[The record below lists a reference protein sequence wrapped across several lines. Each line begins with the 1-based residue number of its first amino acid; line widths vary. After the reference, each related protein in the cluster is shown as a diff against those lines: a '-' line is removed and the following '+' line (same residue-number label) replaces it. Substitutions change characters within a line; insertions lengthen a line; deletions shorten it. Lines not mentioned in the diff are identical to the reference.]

1 MDCSKKLCA
10 PKARQRTVRLARSG
24 IIALSTL
31 DRGTHETFAGAA
43 HAATQQTLETAG
55 FIVRIVQQCEEGNV
69 TCDDVRYTGTSK
81 KTGKAIK
88 LRGKTMHSM
97 AADGVTPGAFQG
109 YVFRSGR
116 VNYTVFADGR
126 LVVTEGKKTL
136 VNQRGE
142 WK

>member
-1 MDCSKKLCA
+1 MKHSLNLTA
-10 PKARQRTVRLARSG
+10 LAA
-24 IIALSTL
+24 ALLAASTQ
-31 DRGTHETFAGAA
+31 A
-43 HAATQQTLETAG
+43 HAQAQQTLETKG
-55 FIVRIVQQCEEGNV
+55 YRVSIVQQCEEGNV

-81 KTGKAIK
+81 QSGKAIT

-116 VNYTVFADGR
+116 TTYNVYADGR
-126 LVVTEGKKTL
+126 LLVTEGKKTL

>member
-1 MDCSKKLCA
+1 MKRSI
-10 PKARQRTVRLARSG
+10 RLA
-24 IIALSTL
+24 ALAAM
-31 DRGTHETFAGAA
+31 TFAGAA
-43 HAATQQTLETAG
+43 HAATQQTLETSG
-55 FIVRIVQQCEEGNV
+55 FTVKIVQQCEEGNV

-116 VNYTVFADGR
+116 VNYTVYADGR

>member
-1 MDCSKKLCA
+1 MKRAMNLAAVAALALAASFHA
-10 PKARQRTVRLARSG
+10 QARA
-24 IIALSTL
+24 
-31 DRGTHETFAGAA
+31 
-43 HAATQQTLETAG
+43 QQTLDTPG
-55 FIVRIVQQCEEGNV
+55 YTVKITQQCEEGNV
-69 TCDDVRYTGTSK
+69 TCDDVRYVGTSK
-81 KTGKAIK
+81 KSGKAIS
-88 LRGKTMHSM
+88 LRGKTMHAM

-116 VNYTVFADGR
+116 VTYTVFADGR

>member
-1 MDCSKKLCA
+1 MKHA
-10 PKARQRTVRLARSG
+10 MNLA
-24 IIALSTL
+24 ALAALAMAVS
-31 DRGTHETFAGAA
+31 ASA
-43 HAATQQTLETAG
+43 HAQAQQTLETPG
-55 FIVRIVQQCEEGNV
+55 YTVKITQQCEEGNV
-69 TCDDVRYTGTSK
+69 TCDNVRYVGTSK
-81 KTGKAIK
+81 KSGKAIT
-88 LRGKTMHSM
+88 LHGKTMHSK

-116 VNYTVFADGR
+116 VSYTVFADGR

>member
-1 MDCSKKLCA
+1 MKRA
-10 PKARQRTVRLARSG
+10 MNLA
-24 IIALSTL
+24 ALAMV
-31 DRGTHETFAGAA
+31 TFASA
-43 HAATQQTLETAG
+43 HAQAQQTLETPG
-55 FIVRIVQQCEEGNV
+55 YTVKITQQCEEGNV
-69 TCDDVRYTGTSK
+69 TCDDVRYVGTSK
-81 KTGKAIK
+81 KSGKAIT
-88 LRGKTMHSM
+88 LRGKTMHSK

-116 VNYTVFADGR
+116 VSYTVFAEGR

>member
-1 MDCSKKLCA
+1 MKHSLN
-10 PKARQRTVRLARSG
+10 LA
-24 IIALSTL
+24 ALAAALLAASTQ
-31 DRGTHETFAGAA
+31 A
-43 HAATQQTLETAG
+43 HAQAQQTLETRG
-55 FIVRIVQQCEEGNV
+55 YRVSIVQQCEEGNV
-69 TCDDVRYTGTSK
+69 TCDDVRYTGISK
-81 KTGKAIK
+81 QSGKAIT

-116 VNYTVFADGR
+116 TTYNVYADGR
-126 LVVTEGKKTL
+126 LLVTEGKKTL

>member
-1 MDCSKKLCA
+1 MKSSIH
-10 PKARQRTVRLARSG
+10 LA
-24 IIALSTL
+24 ALAA
-31 DRGTHETFAGAA
+31 FAFAASA
-43 HAATQQTLETAG
+43 HAATQQTLETSG
-55 FIVRIVQQCEEGNV
+55 FTVKIVQQCEEGNV

-97 AADGVTPGAFQG
+97 AADG
-109 YVFRSGR
+109 R

-136 VNQRGE
+136 VNQRGK
-142 WK
+142 WTY

>member
-1 MDCSKKLCA
+1 M
-10 PKARQRTVRLARSG
+10 QRPIHLA
-24 IIALSTL
+24 ALAVLSL
-31 DRGTHETFAGAA
+31 AVSA
-43 HAATQQTLETAG
+43 HAATQETLDTPG
-55 FIVRIVQQCEEGNV
+55 FTVKIAQQCEEGNV
-69 TCDDVRYTGTSK
+69 TCDDVVYTGTSK
-81 KTGKAIK
+81 KTGKAIT

-136 VNQRGE
+136 VNQRGT

>member
-1 MDCSKKLCA
+1 MKQL
-10 PKARQRTVRLARSG
+10 TNLAAVA
-24 IIALSTL
+24 ALTLAASTY
-31 DRGTHETFAGAA
+31 AQAQA
-43 HAATQQTLETAG
+43 QQTLETPG
-55 FIVRIVQQCEEGNV
+55 FTVKITQQCEEGNV
-69 TCDDVRYTGTSK
+69 TCDDVRYVGTSK
-81 KTGKAIK
+81 KSGKAIT

-109 YVFRSGR
+109 YVFKSGR
-116 VNYTVFADGR
+116 VTYTVFADGR

>member
-1 MDCSKKLCA
+1 MQRSMYLAALAVRTCA
-10 PKARQRTVRLARSG
+10 GP
-24 IIALSTL
+24 
-31 DRGTHETFAGAA
+31 A

-55 FIVRIVQQCEEGNV
+55 FTVRIVQQCDEGNV

-81 KTGKAIK
+81 KTGKAIT
-88 LRGKTMHSM
+88 LRGKTMHAM

-116 VNYTVFADGR
+116 VHYTVYADGR

>member
-1 MDCSKKLCA
+1 MK
-10 PKARQRTVRLARSG
+10 RLTNLA
-24 IIALSTL
+24 ALAALTLAASTY
-31 DRGTHETFAGAA
+31 A
-43 HAATQQTLETAG
+43 HAQAEQTLETPG
-55 FIVRIVQQCEEGNV
+55 FTVKITQQCEEGNV
-69 TCDDVRYTGTSK
+69 TCDDVRYVGTSK
-81 KTGKAIK
+81 KSGKAIT

-109 YVFRSGR
+109 YVFKSGR
-116 VNYTVFADGR
+116 VTYTVFADGR